1 MYGMVLFMLTFNS
14 RDFENDEKNDEKC
27 LKIF

>member
-1 MYGMVLFMLTFNS
+1 MYGMVLFMLTMDSN
-14 RDFENDEKNDEKC
+14 DFENDEKGVKC